1 MNFLEKLQSASEPA
15 KRRWLVVIT
24 AVLMV
29 VVIYVWLAYFN
40 NLIAAFSQQSAPP
53 LASSEQAPPTD
64 SVGLPQTGS
73 SQENSGQAGQVL
85 PEKNSAASPGGAS
98 FWQTLKSSVANL
110 YEVFAG
116 KLRALGD
123 ILNAPREYI
132 IKPPQ

>member
-1 MNFLEKLQSASEPA
+1 MNFLEKLQSTPEPV
-15 KRRWLVVIT
+15 KRRWLISLT

-40 NLIAAFSQQSAPP
+40 NLIIAGFSQPAVPSSAEPGQIP
-53 LASSEQAPPTD
+53 EQPNPMVAGD
-64 SVGLPQTGS
+64 SVSLWQT
-73 SQENSGQAGQVL
+73 L
-85 PEKNSAASPGGAS
+85 RNSAA
-98 FWQTLKSSVANL
+98 NL
-110 YEVFAG
+110 YGIFTE